1 MIDYIRLT
9 IFEREEIALLYSQ
22 KTSIRSIA
30 KKLMRTASTISR
42 EIHRNEK
49 YPGCYRAHYAQVRW
63 KNRRTKQRKNKKLD
77 TNIELRNIVLDL
89 LSKKWSPEQIAHRL
103 KVLYPTNMNMHISP
117 ETIYSYLYVTPRG
130 MLRKRMIASLR
141 RKHAFRR
148 KNGKLPIKSSIKDYL
163 SIDERPKEIENR
175 QIPGHWEGDLIIGK
189 LNKSAIG
196 TLVER
201 TTRLTLIVPLL
212 NYMAPVVRKAF
223 EEQFDKLPQEL
234 KKSLTY
240 DQGGEMSQ
248 HKLFTQN
255 TNVKVYFAHVKSPWE
270 RGTNENTNSLI
281 RQYFPRGTDFRKIKT
296 EQIKHVQNELND
308 RPRKVL
314 NWGTPHEAFSK
325 LLH

>member
-1 MIDYIRLT
+1 MPYYSRLT
-9 IFEREEIALLYSQ
+9 IAEREEIALLYDQ
-22 KTSIRSIA
+22 KVSLRIIA
-30 KKLMRTASTISR
+30 QKLSRTPSTISR

-63 KNRRTKQRKNKKLD
+63 KNRRTKPRKNKKLD
-77 TNIELRNIVLDL
+77 TNVALRNIVLDL
-89 LSKKWSPEQIAHRL
+89 LLKKWSPEQIANRL
-103 KVLYPTNMNMHISP
+103 KVLYPKNMNMQISH
-117 ETIYSYLYVTPRG
+117 ETIYSYLYVKPRG
-130 MLRKRMIASLR
+130 KLKKRLIASLR

-148 KNGKLPIKSSIKDYL
+148 KNGRAHQKSSIRDYI
-163 SIDERPKEIENR
+163 SIEHRPSEIENR
-175 QIPGHWEGDLIIGK
+175 LIPGHWEGDLIIGK

-201 TTRLTLIVPLL
+201 TTRYTLIVPLL
-212 NYMAPVVRKAF
+212 NHMALVVRKSF
-223 EEQFDKLPQEL
+223 EDQFKQLPQEL

-240 DQGGEMSQ
+240 DQGGEMCE

-255 TNVKVYFAHVKSPWE
+255 TNITVYFTHPKSPWE

-281 RQYFPRGTDFRKIKT
+281 RQYFPRGTDFNKVKT
-296 EQIKHVQNELND
+296 EQLKHVQNELND

-314 NWGTPHEAFSK
+314 NWATPNEVFSK